1 MADLKI
7 TSEAMVKTIE
17 SQMIAY
23 RLAVNATKTQVM
35 CIRRTQML
43 KAGGE
48 FELTLT
54 KKGKDIPKSKGILLG
69 LSWDRDMSWAD
80 GKDNRK
86 VQQEGLWNN
95 EGMWI
100 LGLST

>member
-1 MADLKI
+1 
-7 TSEAMVKTIE
+7 MVKTIE
-17 SQMIAY
+17 SLMIAY

-35 CIRRTQML
+35 CIRTKQRRTQML

-80 GKDNRK
+80 GKDKR
-86 VQQEGLWNN
+86 
-95 EGMWI
+95 
-100 LGLST
+100 